1 MVVAASC
8 IRGCGSGQS
17 HALYSTTNP
26 WGQATHTD
34 PVGQVWAATGVPLC
48 TKGHTPITLTRLEPV
63 DVTGQIRVDR
73 ILAQPGH
80 WGELAFYRGTP
91 PGSRPASG
99 FVIPSPSPCAWP
111 PRYQAIVLA
120 HRTGSGRWRRE
131 RLTRSLSRRT
141 GSGRLDDRVHVCA
154 LRKAWADGAV
164 PGPLTAFRQQ
174 DARMGQCSGMT
185 PDGAP

>member
-1 MVVAASC
+1 MQDAGNWCEGAGESGLVVAASC
-8 IRGCGSGQS
+8 ILRGCGSGQS

-99 FVIPSPSPCAWP
+99 FVIPSPSPCACP

-120 HRTGSGRWRRE
+120 HRTGPDGGAVNG
-131 RLTRSLSRRT
+131 L
-141 GSGRLDDRVHVCA
+141 RVHYRAGRAQGVLTIAFTYVLCGK
-154 LRKAWADGAV
+154 R
-164 PGPLTAFRQQ
+164 GPT
-174 DARMGQCSGMT
+174 GQCQ
-185 PDGAP
+185 DR